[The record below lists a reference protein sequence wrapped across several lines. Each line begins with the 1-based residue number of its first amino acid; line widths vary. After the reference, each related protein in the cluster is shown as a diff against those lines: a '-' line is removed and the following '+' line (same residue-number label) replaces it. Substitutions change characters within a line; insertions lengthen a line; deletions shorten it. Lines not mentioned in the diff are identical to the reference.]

1 MAITSKVVRV
11 TNSDGVEVEYTIQ
24 AFTATKGLRIF
35 QKLAKLIGPAFKT
48 LSESSDEE
56 EASAKAIAVLLETLD
71 DVELDKLLPELL
83 SGVNKGGQAI
93 NFDIEFM
100 ANAGAMVK
108 LAQEVVSLNW
118 GSLFSVLGS
127 AEE

>member
-1 MAITSKVVRV
+1 MAITSKVVQV
-11 TNSDGVEVEYTIQ
+11 TNSDGVPVEYTIQ

-48 LSESSDEE
+48 LSEASNED
-56 EASAKAIAVLLETLD
+56 EASAKAIAVLLETME
-71 DVELDKLLPELL
+71 DVEIDKLLPELL
-83 SGVNKGGQAI
+83 SGVNRGGTAI

-100 ANAGAMVK
+100 ANTGAMVK

-127 AEE
+127 ADE

>member
-1 MAITSKVVRV
+1 MAITSKVVQIK
-11 TNSDGVEVEYTIQ
+11 NSDGVQVEYTIQ

-48 LSESSDEE
+48 LSEASSEE
-56 EASAKAIAVLLETLD
+56 EASAKAIAVLLETME
-71 DVELDKLLPELL
+71 DVEIDKLLPELL
-83 SGVNKGGQAI
+83 SGVNRGGTAI

-100 ANAGAMVK
+100 ANTGAMVK

-118 GSLFSVLGS
+118 GSLFSALGS